1 MLLADPAQ
9 VSWPDTKE
17 EEEEFSVLQNLEILN
32 QIFAEYEEIKEIMDA
47 VEQMFTVGMAS
58 TSGEVLLAFLVY
70 RVKYRPGVRY

>member
-17 EEEEFSVLQNLEILN
+17 EEDFSVLQNLEILN

-47 VEQMFTVGMAS
+47 VEQMFTVGMTS